1 MWMEIGVP
9 SPSNAQEIPL
19 KRWQKRTLAGVIAVP
34 VLVFAAI
41 LIYAKVINKADE
53 EAADEF
59 KDRAAQAQQVTTAAS
74 TPTTTPAVVVSETPA
89 TVEAVATAA
98 IDSLTGVWSVDG
110 TGDIYVGYRVEEVL
124 AGVNTTATGR
134 TTQVTGSAT
143 FDGVTMSAAEFTAD
157 VASIASDQSR
167 RDGQFTGRIM
177 QADQFP
183 TASFQLTQP
192 VTLAGVPAE
201 AEVVDVSATGDL
213 TLHGVTKSVTFDLQG
228 FVAGGKLTVTGA
240 IPILFADYA
249 IEDPSVGPVATEDN
263 GLLEFLLVLTKG

>member
-1 MWMEIGVP
+1 M
-9 SPSNAQEIPL
+9 
-19 KRWQKRTLAGVIAVP
+19 KRWQKRTLAAVIALP
-34 VLVFAAI
+34 VLIFAAI

-59 KDRAAQAQQVTTAAS
+59 KDRAAQAQQVTTAAP

-89 TVEAVATAA
+89 TVEAVATTRATTA
-98 IDSLTGVWSVDG
+98 GDPLTGAWTVDG

-134 TTQVTGSAT
+134 TTQVTGSTT
-143 FDGVTMSAAEFTAD
+143 FDGLTLSAAEFTAD
-157 VASIASDQSR
+157 VASITSDQSR

-183 TASFQLTQP
+183 TASFRLTQP
-192 VTLAGVPAE
+192 VTLASAPAE
-201 AEVVDVSATGDL
+201 AEVVDLSATGDL
-213 TLHGVTKSVTFDLQG
+213 TLHGVTTSVTFDLQG
-228 FVAGGKLTVTGA
+228 FVAGGKMTVTGS

-249 IEDPSVGPVATEDN
+249 IEDPSIGPVATEDN